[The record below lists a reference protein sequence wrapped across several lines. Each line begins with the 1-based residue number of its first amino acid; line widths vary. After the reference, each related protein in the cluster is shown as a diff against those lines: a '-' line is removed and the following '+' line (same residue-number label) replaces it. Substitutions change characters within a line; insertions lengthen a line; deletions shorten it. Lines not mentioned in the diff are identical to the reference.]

1 MYLRHQTYTL
11 YYRDVCILVFLH
23 VFAYCMLLR
32 CMLKF
37 MCLACGSDDVTQY
50 NTLLAVCAIKYLSD
64 ELVGVCRSRKMHVFS
79 CGSMFDT
86 LLRFTKNTR
95 GLLDVL

>member
-23 VFAYCMLLR
+23 VFAYFMLLR

-37 MCLACGSDDVTQY
+37 KPLACGSDDVTQY
-50 NTLLAVCAIKYLSD
+50 NTMFSTALQVQFSTTAKQIRNYL
-64 ELVGVCRSRKMHVFS
+64 
-79 CGSMFDT
+79 
-86 LLRFTKNTR
+86 
-95 GLLDVL
+95 